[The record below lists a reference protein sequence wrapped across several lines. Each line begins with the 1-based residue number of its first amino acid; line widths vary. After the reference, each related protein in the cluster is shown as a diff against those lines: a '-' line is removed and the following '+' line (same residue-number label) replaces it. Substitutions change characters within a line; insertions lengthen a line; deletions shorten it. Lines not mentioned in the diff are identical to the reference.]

1 MYKHEHCLT
10 PIKEPMLPPPHTKV
24 HVKCFTC
31 KKFPVCNIRADY
43 LRTALLI
50 ENILGRPCEN
60 LELNCIHPDFKGAS
74 IPFGSDYMPEKILTK
89 ADKEGTFFALKA
101 EDVNHYNFVYGVDK
115 CQIMFSAEYIEPT
128 TSFCNDVSD
137 KELFKLLPL
146 TDYTFPPTTS
156 TENET
161 IYHYLPTGISTYIN
175 DLLQV
180 QDIVNS
186 IEEGD
191 FNITIPLTVDGVL
204 GNFNQ
209 EGRYP
214 TKEEITTDPSL
225 IKQGLTKGLL
235 VIPLTKRNGK
245 IFLNKQIL
253 FQISPTTDTATWN
266 LIFTGWN
273 IYFSMEESQKIFDYL
288 NKIVEEGAFNIKEG
302 TDLYYKNIK
311 SEISDEDKKAINK
324 ALLEIREI
332 IINQQPKTEINTT
345 AFCADLQCKFYEWER
360 GLNEE
365 EGIKRL
371 MLKYPHGIPIDDK
384 EYYHLETIHLE
395 PGKVPCYHPLNGTP
409 VFMPMPYPVYIPPK
423 CECDKKRIPTRDELN
438 EY

>member
-60 LELNCIHPDFKGAS
+60 LELHCIHPDFKGIS

-115 CQIMFSAEYIEPT
+115 CQIMFSAEYVEPK
-128 TSFCNDVSD
+128 TSFGTSISD
-137 KELFKLLPL
+137 TELFELLPL
-146 TDYTFPPTTS
+146 DKILYPPK
-156 TENET
+156 TEITNA
-161 IYHYLPTGISTYIN
+161 ISYHYLPVSISTYLN
-175 DLLQV
+175 DYIQAR
-180 QDIVNS
+180 DIIDS
-186 IEEGD
+186 IDNGE
-191 FNITIPLTVDGVL
+191 FTITIPLTINAVF
-204 GNFNQ
+204 GNFND
-209 EGRYP
+209 EERYP
-214 TKEEITTDPSL
+214 TQSEIEENPDL
-225 IKQGLTKGLL
+225 VNKGLTSAIL
-235 VIPLTKRNGK
+235 VLPLKK
-245 IFLNKQIL
+245 INNKL
-253 FQISPTTDTATWN
+253 SLSKNISFRIHPRTETGVWNTTFKEWN
-266 LIFTGWN
+266 LD
-273 IYFSMEESQKIFDYL
+273 FSEEDSEKLLLYL
-288 NKIVEEGAFNIKEG
+288 NTVIKEGYFKINEG
-302 TDLYYKNIK
+302 TDLFYKNIK
-311 SEISDEDKKAINK
+311 SEISDKDKELINK

-332 IINQQPKTEINTT
+332 IINQQPKTVINTT
-345 AFCADLQCKFYEWER
+345 AFHADLQCKFYEWEK

-384 EYYHLETIHLE
+384 EYYHLETIHIE
-395 PGKVPCYHPLNGTP
+395 PGKVPCYHPFNGTP
-409 VFMPMPYPVYIPPK
+409 TFMPMPYPVYIPPK
-423 CECDKKRIPTRDELN
+423 CEHKPCYATRDEIN
-438 EY
+438 EP

>member
-60 LELNCIHPDFKGAS
+60 LELHCIHPDFKGVS

-115 CQIMFSAEYIEPT
+115 CQIMFSAEYVEPK
-128 TSFCNDVSD
+128 TSFGTSISD
-137 KELFKLLPL
+137 AELFELLPL
-146 TDYTFPPTTS
+146 DKILYPPK
-156 TENET
+156 TEITNA
-161 IYHYLPTGISTYIN
+161 ISYHYLPVSISTYLN
-175 DLLQV
+175 DYIQAR
-180 QDIVNS
+180 DIIDS
-186 IEEGD
+186 IDNGE
-191 FNITIPLTVDGVL
+191 FTITIPLTINAVF
-204 GNFNQ
+204 GNFND
-209 EGRYP
+209 EARYP
-214 TKEEITTDPSL
+214 TQSEIEENPEL
-225 IKQGLTKGLL
+225 INKGLTSAIL
-235 VIPLTKRNGK
+235 VLPLKKNNDKLSLSKNISFK
-245 IFLNKQIL
+245 IHPQ
-253 FQISPTTDTATWN
+253 TDTEIWNATFKEWN
-266 LIFTGWN
+266 LD
-273 IYFSMEESQKIFDYL
+273 FSEEDSEKLLLYL
-288 NKIVEEGAFNIKEG
+288 NTVVKEGYFKINEG
-302 TDLYYKNIK
+302 TDLFYKNIK
-311 SEISDEDKKAINK
+311 SEISDKDKELINK

-332 IINQQPKTEINTT
+332 IINQQPKTVINTT
-345 AFCADLQCKFYEWER
+345 AFRADLQCKFYEWER

-384 EYYHLETIHLE
+384 EYYHLETIHIE
-395 PGKVPCYHPLNGTP
+395 PGKVPCYHPFNGTP
-409 VFMPMPYPVYIPPK
+409 TFMPMPYPVYIPPK
-423 CECDKKRIPTRDELN
+423 CEHKPCYATRDEIN
-438 EY
+438 EP

>member
-60 LELNCIHPDFKGAS
+60 LELHCIHPDFKGIS

-115 CQIMFSAEYIEPT
+115 CQIMFSAEYVEPK
-128 TSFCNDVSD
+128 TSFGTSISD
-137 KELFKLLPL
+137 TELFELLPL
-146 TDYTFPPTTS
+146 DKILYPPK
-156 TENET
+156 TEITNA
-161 IYHYLPTGISTYIN
+161 ISYHYLPISISTYLN
-175 DLLQV
+175 DYIQAR
-180 QDIVNS
+180 DIIDS
-186 IEEGD
+186 IDNGE
-191 FNITIPLTVDGVL
+191 FTITIPLTINAVF
-204 GNFNQ
+204 GNFND
-209 EGRYP
+209 EARYP
-214 TKEEITTDPSL
+214 TQSEIEENPEL
-225 IKQGLTKGLL
+225 INKGLTSAIL
-235 VIPLTKRNGK
+235 VLPLKKNNDKLSLSKNISFK
-245 IFLNKQIL
+245 IHPQ
-253 FQISPTTDTATWN
+253 TDTEIWNATFKEWN
-266 LIFTGWN
+266 LD
-273 IYFSMEESQKIFDYL
+273 FSEEDSEKLLLYL
-288 NKIVEEGAFNIKEG
+288 NTVVKEGYFKINEG
-302 TDLYYKNIK
+302 TDLFYKNIK
-311 SEISDEDKKAINK
+311 SEISDKDKELINK

-332 IINQQPKTEINTT
+332 IINQQPKTVINTT
-345 AFCADLQCKFYEWER
+345 AFHADLQCKFYEWER

-384 EYYHLETIHLE
+384 EYYHLETIHIE
-395 PGKVPCYHPLNGTP
+395 PGKVPCYHPFNGTP
-409 VFMPMPYPVYIPPK
+409 TFMPMPYPVYIPPK
-423 CECDKKRIPTRDELN
+423 CEHKPCYATRDEIN
-438 EY
+438 EP

>member
-60 LELNCIHPDFKGAS
+60 LELHCIHPDFKGVS

-115 CQIMFSAEYIEPT
+115 CQIMFSAEYVEPI
-128 TSFCNDVSD
+128 TSFGTDISD
-137 KELFKLLPL
+137 EELFNLLPL
-146 TDYTFPPTTS
+146 DKILYPPKTETTNMTS
-156 TENET
+156 
-161 IYHYLPTGISTYIN
+161 YHYLPISISTYLN
-175 DLLQV
+175 DYIQAR
-180 QDIVNS
+180 DIIDS
-186 IEEGD
+186 IDNGE
-191 FNITIPLTVDGVL
+191 FTITIPLTINTVF
-204 GNFNQ
+204 GNFND
-209 EGRYP
+209 EARYP
-214 TKEEITTDPSL
+214 TQSEIEENPEL
-225 IKQGLTKGLL
+225 INKGLTSAIL
-235 VIPLTKRNGK
+235 VLPLKKDNDKLSLSKNISFK
-245 IFLNKQIL
+245 IHPQ
-253 FQISPTTDTATWN
+253 TDTEIWNATFKEWN
-266 LIFTGWN
+266 LD
-273 IYFSMEESQKIFDYL
+273 FSEEDSEKLLLYL
-288 NKIVEEGAFNIKEG
+288 NTVVKEGYFKINEG
-302 TDLYYKNIK
+302 TDLFYKNIK
-311 SEISDEDKKAINK
+311 SEISDKDKELINK

-332 IINQQPKTEINTT
+332 IINQQPKTVINTT
-345 AFCADLQCKFYEWER
+345 AFRADLQCKFYEWER

-384 EYYHLETIHLE
+384 EYYHLETIHIE
-395 PGKVPCYHPLNGTP
+395 PGKVPCYHPFNGTP
-409 VFMPMPYPVYIPPK
+409 TFMPMPYPVYIPPK
-423 CECDKKRIPTRDELN
+423 CEHKPCYATRDEIN
-438 EY
+438 EP